1 MNQELYQYYVIDR
14 AHRALRKPMDRD
26 FGAEFSAAGLSF
38 EERMCRRFEI
48 ACEAETPYIMPFER
62 IVMRRSIG
70 RLSTVF
76 TDAEM
81 AKLREE
87 YTVPELGYVSNLS
100 PNYEKII
107 RTGLLAVCEEATP
120 YQKRSIDALLKL
132 CDRYLAEAKK
142 QGRDDLVEIFKQ
154 IPRYGA
160 RNFREALQFF
170 RILHFSLW
178 LEGEYHNTV
187 GRFDQYMYPYF
198 KKDMDAGVYTREEAL
213 ELLEDFFVSFN
224 KDSDLYH
231 GIQMG
236 DNGQSMVLGGL
247 TADGTDGFNLLSEL
261 CLEASC
267 ELKLID
273 PKINLRVS
281 KNTPLSIYEKG
292 TELTRAG
299 LGFPQYSNDDVVIA
313 GLERWGYSHEDAV
326 NYVVAA
332 CWEFIIPGCG
342 NDIPNIG
349 SINFPMFVDRAIR
362 SYLPTGGSFEGL
374 LEEARK
380 EIFGICEENIEQRQ
394 KIWFAPSHLMDLMRD
409 GKKYNNFGLHGCGVA
424 CAADALAAVKTY
436 VYDEKSVSAERLIAA
451 LDANFENDPELL
463 HLLRFEAP
471 KMGCGKAVADDLGF
485 WILSTFADALEG
497 KKNCFGGVWRAG
509 TGTAMNYLLQAQKV
523 GATADGRRA
532 GESYGTN
539 FSPSLFAPVPG
550 PITDIESFTAHDL
563 TRNMN
568 GGPLTL
574 EFDNAVFQNPD
585 TLQKIAM
592 LVKYFIDRGGHQLQ
606 LNTVDIKALEEAQKD
621 PERYRQLVVRIWGWS
636 AYFVELDKDF
646 QNHVIARQRYSV

>member
-48 ACEAETPYIMPFER
+48 ACEAETPAIMSFEK
-62 IVMRRSIG
+62 IVMRRSVSK
-70 RLSTVF
+70 LSDIF
-76 TDAEM
+76 TEEEL
-81 AKLREE
+81 AKLYEDHI
-87 YTVPELGYVSNLS
+87 VPERGYVSNLS

-107 RTGLLAVCEEATP
+107 RKGLLAVYEESTS
-120 YQKRSIDALLKL
+120 YQKRSIDALFGL

-142 QGRDDLVEIFKQ
+142 QGREDLVEIFQQ

-187 GRFDQYMYPYF
+187 GRFDQYMYSYF

-231 GIQMG
+231 GIQVG

-281 KNTPLSIYEKG
+281 KNTPLWVYEKG

-299 LGFPQYSNDDVVIA
+299 LGFPQYSNDDVVIK
-313 GLERWGYSHEDAV
+313 GLERWGYDHEDAV

-342 NDIPNIG
+342 NDIPNI
-349 SINFPMFVDRAIR
+349 SAINFPLLIDRAIR
-362 SYLPTGGSFEGL
+362 EYLPTGGSFEGL
-374 LEEARK
+374 LEESRK
-380 EIFGICEENIEQRQ
+380 IILADCERRMAKLKNVY
-394 KIWFAPSHLMDLMRD
+394 FFPSHIMDLLRD
-409 GKKYNNFGLHGCGVA
+409 GKKYNNYGFHGCGVA
-424 CAADALAAVKTY
+424 SAADALAAVKTY
-436 VYDEKSVSAERLIAA
+436 VYDEKSVSPERLIAA

-463 HLLRFEAP
+463 HLLRYEAP

-485 WILSTFADALEG
+485 WILDTFADAMEG
-497 KKNCFGGVWRAG
+497 KKNDVGGIWRAG
-509 TGTAMNYLLQAQKV
+509 TGTAMNYLWHAAKV

-532 GESYGTN
+532 CEPYGAN

-563 TRNMN
+563 TRNVN

-585 TLQKIAM
+585 TLSKVAM

-606 LNTVDIKALEEAQKD
+606 LNTVDISALEEAQRD

-646 QNHVIARQRYSV
+646 QDHVMARQRYSV